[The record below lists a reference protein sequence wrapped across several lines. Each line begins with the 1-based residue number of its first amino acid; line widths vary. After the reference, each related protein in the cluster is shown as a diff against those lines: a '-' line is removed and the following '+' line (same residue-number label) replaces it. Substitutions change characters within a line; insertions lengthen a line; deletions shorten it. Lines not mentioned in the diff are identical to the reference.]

1 MLPRQKSLRRNP
13 GKNQKKKSE
22 SKLSHLRQPGG
33 LEVEQWQMR
42 LRKQFGRAQSFEL
55 ENIGDE
61 PVFSEFRVTNPQTDG
76 SYRVAIR
83 GTQPGENFCAC
94 PDFATNDLG
103 TCKHIEFVLGRL
115 ERQRGGRKALV
126 HGFHPSYSEIYL
138 QYGGDRHVR
147 FRAGAECPSALAKRA
162 AALFN
167 GPLDGALPVAHFSG
181 LDAFLAAARK
191 SGHELRCYEDA
202 LDFIAQVRD
211 AEERRRIIDTA
222 YPQGANS
229 AALKKVVKVALYPY
243 QAEGAL
249 FAARAGRCLI
259 GDEMGLGKTI
269 QAIAATELFARHFGA
284 ERVLIVC
291 PTSLKHQWQKEIAR
305 FTAHQALVIG
315 GLRATRVQQYAEDR
329 LCKIVNYDV
338 LASDLELIRGWSPDV
353 VIVDEAQR
361 IKNWNTVAARA
372 LKRIDSPYAIVL
384 TGTPL
389 ENRLEELVSV
399 IQYVDRHRL
408 GPTWRLRH
416 AHQSTDDSGR
426 VIGYKDL
433 DKLGKTL
440 APVLLRRRKSE
451 VLSQLPPRVDN
462 TVFVSMTDEQRRH
475 HEEGGE
481 IVARIVH
488 RWRRTGYLSDADQ
501 RRLTCSLQNMRMSC
515 NSTYL
520 LDRKTDDGA
529 KPDELMILLEELF
542 EQPDAKAVVFSQW
555 VRTHEL
561 IVRRLEKRG
570 WGYVLFH
577 GGVSSGKRGALVEQF
592 HRESDCR
599 VFLSTDAGGVGL
611 NLQHAAS
618 TIVNMD
624 VPWNPA
630 VLEQR
635 VGRVHRLG
643 QARSVQ
649 VVNFV
654 AEDTIEERM
663 LSLLAFKKSLFAGV
677 LDGAAS
683 EVLLGGSRLT
693 KFMESVNAV
702 TERAVKPKQES
713 KPGTGP
719 QPESAPV
726 AELGLTPTPTPGET
740 QPVAVRGTTGLQ
752 QTGAPAPKE
761 NRNPG
766 ASTSNPWAPLLNAGL
781 KLVEALAAAE
791 PANDDGEN
799 HPAATSPLIETDART
814 GRSYLKLPMPEPQV
828 VQQLSDA
835 LLHLIASLGR

>member
-1 MLPRQKSLRRNP
+1 MPLRQKSHRRKP
-13 GKNQKKKSE
+13 GRNRKKE
-22 SKLSHLRQPGG
+22 REPKLSHLRRPDG
-33 LEVEQWQMR
+33 LGVEQWQMR
-42 LRKQFGRAQSFEL
+42 LRKQFGRAQSFEV

-76 SYRVAIR
+76 NYRVAIR
-83 GTQPGENFCAC
+83 GTLPGENYCAC

-115 ERQRGGRKALV
+115 EKQRGGRKALA
-126 HGFHPSYSEIYL
+126 HGFHPPYSEIYL

-147 FRAGAECPSALAKRA
+147 FRAGAECPSVLAKRA

-167 GPLDGALPVAHFSG
+167 GPPDGALPIAHFRR
-181 LDAFLAAARK
+181 LDAFLAATHK

-202 LDFIAQVRD
+202 LGFIAQVRD
-211 AEERRRIIDTA
+211 AEERRRIIDAA
-222 YPQGANS
+222 YPQGARS
-229 AALKKVVKVALYPY
+229 AALKKVVKIELYPY

-249 FAARAGRCLI
+249 FAVRAGRCLI

-269 QAIAATELFARHFGA
+269 QAIAATQLFARHFGA

-305 FTAHQALVIG
+305 FTTHQALVIG
-315 GLRATRVQQYAEDR
+315 GLPATRVQQYAENR
-329 LCKIVNYDV
+329 FCKIVNYDV
-338 LASDLELIRGWSPDV
+338 LANDLESIRSWSPDV

-361 IKNWNTVAARA
+361 IKNWNTIAARA

-389 ENRLEELVSV
+389 ENRLEELVSIV
-399 IQYVDRHRL
+399 QYVDRHRL

-416 AHQSTDDSGR
+416 AHQSTDDTGR

-433 DKLGKTL
+433 DRLGKTL

-475 HEEGGE
+475 HEESGE
-481 IVARIVH
+481 IVARIVR
-488 RWRRTGYLSDADQ
+488 RWRRTGYLPDADQ
-501 RRLTCSLQNMRMSC
+501 RLLTCSLQNMRMSC

-529 KPDELMILLEELF
+529 KPDELMTLLEELF

-561 IVRRLEKRG
+561 IMRRLEKRG
-570 WGYVLFH
+570 WGYALFH
-577 GGVSSGKRGALVEQF
+577 GGVPSGKRGALVERF
-592 HRESDCR
+592 HREPDCR

-624 VPWNPA
+624 MPWNPA

-635 VGRVHRLG
+635 IGRVHRLG

-683 EVLLGGSRLT
+683 EVFFGGSRLAR
-693 KFMESVNAV
+693 FMEGVNAV
-702 TERAVKPKQES
+702 TQRTLKPEQES

-726 AELGLTPTPTPGET
+726 AEPGQAPTPSSAGT
-740 QPVAVRGTTGLQ
+740 QPAAVRRTTALQ
-752 QTGAPAPKE
+752 QTGALVPGE

-766 ASTSNPWAPLLNAGL
+766 ASTPNPWAPLLSAGL

-791 PANDDGEN
+791 PVNADGKN
-799 HPAATSPLIETDART
+799 KSAATSPLIETDAQT

-835 LLHLIASLGR
+835 LLRLIASLG